1 MKEIKAI
8 LQPETLDAT
17 IHALQAIPGL
27 PGMTVSHV
35 EGFGKIHHGAAGAAG
50 EDAHHALHPF
60 DERAKLEVVIPD
72 HLLEPVLQA
81 IRSTAHVGRP
91 GAGKVFVYDVSDVLN
106 LRTGERGE
114 KAI

>member
-8 LQPETLDAT
+8 LQPDTLDAT
-17 IHALQAIPGL
+17 IHALQAIPGV

-35 EGFGKIHHGAAGAAG
+35 DGFGKIRPGAADTVGA
-50 EDAHHALHPF
+50 DAHHALHPF
-60 DERAKLEVVIPD
+60 EPRAKLEVVIPD
-72 HLLEPVLQA
+72 RLLEPVLRA
-81 IRSTAHVGRP
+81 IEAVAHAGRP
-91 GAGKVFVYDVSDVLN
+91 GVGKVFIYDVSDVLN